1 MGRQNHKVLSQQE
14 KILRREETIKL
25 FMSEQISVEEAMVL
39 LKLSRSSIYR
49 LCSRYAQ
56 GGKQALL
63 HGNRNQPPSNKLEEQ
78 LRERILQLLE
88 LKYAD
93 FQPAL
98 AAEYLQREEGIEV
111 SRETVRRLYRQISP
125 SQKTSK
131 GGVAHRLRRRRQCF
145 GELVQIDGSPHRWFG
160 EKYQACCLI
169 AFIDDTTSMLTD
181 AYFCETETAQGY
193 LHCIE
198 HHLMKYGIPVA
209 FYSDRHSIFDAVVKD
224 YNGESSPTQYQR
236 VCDFFGIDAIR
247 AYSPQAKGRIERLF
261 KTLQNR
267 WPKEFQLKGI
277 DSIGKA
283 NDQITDYIERH
294 NERFSLKA
302 SSLQDA
308 HVKLRD
314 EDWESVHRVCA
325 QWYPRKLSKQLTCRF
340 NSTQLQ
346 VIAQQRMSLALQSV
360 NVIEYE
366 DGRLE
371 LLWSHVQGNRQV
383 QTLLPFKQ
391 AQLDQIPEFKVFE
404 TTKTV
409 DARLD
414 KIRMSEQSRRF
425 NWVNRRRQAAEEALK
440 KREKEV
446 KEMEQRAGK
455 LSSPSEI

>member
-1 MGRQNHKVLSQQE
+1 
-14 KILRREETIKL
+14 
-25 FMSEQISVEEAMVL
+25 
-39 LKLSRSSIYR
+39 
-49 LCSRYAQ
+49 
-56 GGKQALL
+56 
-63 HGNRNQPPSNKLEEQ
+63 
-78 LRERILQLLE
+78 
-88 LKYAD
+88 
-93 FQPAL
+93 
-98 AAEYLQREEGIEV
+98 
-111 SRETVRRLYRQISP
+111 
-125 SQKTSK
+125 
-131 GGVAHRLRRRRQCF
+131 
-145 GELVQIDGSPHRWFG
+145 
-160 EKYQACCLI
+160 
-169 AFIDDTTSMLTD
+169 
-181 AYFCETETAQGY
+181 
-193 LHCIE
+193 
-198 HHLMKYGIPVA
+198 MKYGIPVA

-283 NDQITDYIERH
+283 NERITDYIERH

-302 SSLQDA
+302 STLQDA
-308 HVKLRD
+308 DVRLRD
-314 EDWESVHRVCA
+314 EDRESVHRVCA

-340 NSTQLQ
+340 KSTQLQ